1 MLKTYYKLY
10 YNMFLI
16 SGFLLIVFLSSCN
29 GFSLHGTTPPLG
41 LFDPFK
47 FMDRAD
53 VSTLA
58 RYREAE
64 LKHGRWAMISTLT
77 IPLIETSNQNP
88 AIHTF
93 DNLSDT
99 NKLLI
104 LTFILMGETN
114 NILKGYE
121 NPFSKTEDG
130 SNYFKLKSSYQ
141 PGDMGYEILSVDD
154 VNLHDKELNNGRLA
168 MIGFLGMAVQEL
180 ITNKQ
185 LFPHSI
191 LN

>member
-1 MLKTYYKLY
+1 
-10 YNMFLI
+10 MFLTY
-16 SGFLLIVFLSSCN
+16 SFTFLFILTCCN
-29 GFSLHGTTPPLG
+29 SFSFHGTTPPLG

-47 FMDRAD
+47 FMDSAD

-64 LKHGRWAMISTLT
+64 LKHGRWAMISTLS

-88 AIHTF
+88 AIHAF
-93 DNLSDT
+93 DNLSDS

-114 NILKGYE
+114 TILKGYE

-130 SNYFKLKSSYQ
+130 SNYFKLKSNYQ
-141 PGDMGYEILSVDD
+141 PGDMGYEILSIDD

-168 MIGFLGMAVQEL
+168 MIGFLGMVVQEL

-185 LFPHSI
+185 LFPHTI